1 MAACKQQRLALSAG
15 TNACALSL
23 EAALFALLLQKDLPF
38 ALACV
43 IIISV
48 SHGAALA
55 LCTAF
60 YALVLVMG
68 LALVFVRSVVFEL
81 VPVLSL
87 WVWCWL

>member
-1 MAACKQQRLALSAG
+1 MYSFGVPMLVSSVVALGLSKQQRLALSAG

-60 YALVLVMG
+60 YALVLVSVTAD
-68 LALVFVRSVVFEL
+68 AL
-81 VPVLSL
+81 
-87 WVWCWL
+87 